1 MRILK
6 SFIIAIG
13 LIAFISCNNTNV
25 VKKELTSEIDSVSYA
40 VGLSMANQIRGN
52 FEDIDQALFTQGFK
66 NGIDST
72 DILMNNQE
80 VGAILNSFFR
90 KRQEEKQLAQFGELK
105 KAGEAFLAENAT
117 KEGVKTTASG
127 LQYSV
132 IKEGSGEKPAPNS
145 KLKLH
150 YHGTSID
157 GKVFDS
163 SVDKGKPV
171 ELLANQF
178 VPGFTEGLLL
188 MNEGSK
194 HKFFI
199 PADLAYGANPRP
211 GGPIRPYE
219 TLVFEVEI
227 LEIIE

>member
-1 MRILK
+1 MRIVK
-6 SFIIAIG
+6 SFIIVITV
-13 LIAFISCNNTNV
+13 LAFVSCNQTTV
-25 VKKELTSEIDSVSYA
+25 AKKELTSEIDSVSYA

-52 FEDIDQALFTQGFK
+52 FEDIDQDLFVQGFK

-72 DILMNNQE
+72 NILMDNQQI
-80 VGAILNSFFR
+80 GLILNSFFR
-90 KRQEEKQLAQFGELK
+90 KRQEEKQLAQFAELK
-105 KAGEAFLAENAT
+105 KAGEDFLAENAT

-132 IKEGSGEKPAPNS
+132 IKEGSGAKPEPTS

-150 YHGTSID
+150 YHGTSTD

-178 VPGFTEGLLL
+178 VKGFTEGLLL
-188 MNEGSK
+188 MNAGSK
-194 HKFFI
+194 YKFFI
-199 PADLAYGANPRP
+199 PSELAYGANPRP

-219 TLVFEVEI
+219 ALVFEVEI
-227 LEIIE
+227 LEILE

>member
-6 SFIIAIG
+6 SCIIVVLFITIA
-13 LIAFISCNNTNV
+13 SCGNSNV
-25 VKKELTSEIDSVSYA
+25 SKKELTSEIDSVSYA

-52 FEDIDQALFTQGFK
+52 FEDIDQELFVQGFK

-72 DILMNNQE
+72 DILMDNQE
-80 VGAILNSFFR
+80 MATILNSFFR
-90 KRQEEKQLAQFGELK
+90 KRQEEEQLAQFAELK
-105 KAGEAFLAENAT
+105 KAGEDFLADNAT

-132 IKEGSGEKPAPNS
+132 ITEGTGSKPQPTS

-150 YHGTSID
+150 YHGTSTD

-178 VPGFTEGLLL
+178 VKGFTEGLLL
-188 MNEGSK
+188 MNVGSK
-194 HKFFI
+194 YKFFI
-199 PADLAYGANPRP
+199 PSDLAYGANPRP

-219 TLVFEVEI
+219 ALVFEVEI